1 MDRIIHVFGRLR
13 TKLWYIAYKQ
23 SRALPEELVPFSFRY
38 RFWSRAERILLGAG
52 DELPF

>member
-1 MDRIIHVFGRLR
+1 MNRIIRVLGGLR

-38 RFWSRAERILLGAG
+38 RFWSKAERILLGACG
-52 DELPF
+52 EPPF